1 MFTRVSYFN
10 ESQPLLVTLGEL
22 RTLFR
27 PNTPLWTHLYSG
39 EDNYASIP
47 SKAAMSAGT
56 QVQDATTYLG
66 ATPHDPYVSQFS
78 DFFTK
83 YSFSDQW
90 RSHKAHGMYADGST
104 TNGTTFGAWLVHN
117 TVDTYYG
124 GPLHSD
130 FMVDGI
136 VVSTSSLPVR
146 NQGIPRGDN

>member
-1 MFTRVSYFN
+1 MFTRAFYFN

-27 PNTPLWTHLYSG
+27 PDTPMWTHLYSG
-39 EDNYASIP
+39 EGNYASIP
-47 SKAAMSAGT
+47 SKAAMYTGKA
-56 QVQDATTYLG
+56 VQDATTYLG

-136 VVSTSSLPVR
+136 VVSPSTLLTPKCEVPGS
-146 NQGIPRGDN
+146 DD

>member
-1 MFTRVSYFN
+1 MNCGSGLHMFTRASYFN
-10 ESQPLLVTLGEL
+10 ASRPFLITLGEL

-27 PNTPLWTHLYSG
+27 PNTPMWTHLYSG
-39 EDNYASIP
+39 EGNFASIP
-47 SKAAMSAGT
+47 SKAAVSAGT
-56 QVQDATTYLG
+56 EIQDATTYLG
-66 ATPHDPYVSQFS
+66 ATPNDSYVREFS

-136 VVSTSSLPVR
+136 VVS
-146 NQGIPRGDN
+146 D